1 MKVEMPAVPNMP
13 YPKFES
19 CELFLAR
26 FAGGDKVIETVLRGE
41 NEVIYFTSNHGI
53 LYSSRAYFDENYE
66 LVRAYRP
73 GEQLTITV

>member
-1 MKVEMPAVPNMP
+1 MKVEMPTMPKQP
-13 YPKFES
+13 YPTFDS

-26 FAGGDKVIETVLRGE
+26 AGGGEVIETVLRGE

-66 LVRAYRP
+66 LIRAYRP
-73 GEQLTITV
+73 GEQLIITA